1 MASNSDPQ
9 APQPTRRTL
18 LEWMG
23 RSTVLA
29 LSSPLIVRCVTDG
42 GDGAG
47 GLDVLDAWSR
57 PDDAKIEARSKDLGA
72 PEGTDDL
79 SSEPSQDAGG
89 GQDASEE
96 VAADVAAGDELDP
109 ADSATEAEAE
119 VATPC
124 EDGFT
129 PGSGNSSSVFQ
140 GWGERTVDQQ
150 DLAQLLSS
158 WSLRIDGLVQT
169 PRTLSFCDLLEM
181 GLDSQVTDFHC
192 VEGWSIYDVPWDGI
206 RLSRL
211 LDLVGPLPSATHLKL
226 WSVGGT
232 YTESLAF
239 PIALEIRTLLGLGIG
254 GETLPLK
261 HGFPCRV
268 VVPRLLGYK
277 NPKYVERIELVD
289 AEHAGYW
296 SNYGYAVSG
305 EVPAERLRPGK
316 Y

>member
-1 MASNSDPQ
+1 MPSDSKPSV
-9 APQPTRRTL
+9 PTTTRRTL
-18 LEWMG
+18 LEWLG
-23 RSTVLA
+23 CSTVLA
-29 LSSPLIVRCVTDG
+29 LSSPLIVRCAEAG
-42 GDGAG
+42 GAG
-47 GLDVLDAWSR
+47 GGGSLDTLDALSS
-57 PDDAKIEARSKDLGA
+57 PDDAKIEARSKDLEDPDATADGT
-72 PEGTDDL
+72 PEPG
-79 SSEPSQDAGG
+79 SDAGVAEVGDDAATAADG
-89 GQDASEE
+89 GEVADAEPEPE
-96 VAADVAAGDELDP
+96 VAA
-109 ADSATEAEAE
+109 
-119 VATPC
+119 PC

-129 PGSGNSSSVFQ
+129 PGSGNSSPVLQ
-140 GWGERTVDQQ
+140 GWGERTVDPQ
-150 DLAQLLSS
+150 DLAQILSS
-158 WSLRIDGLVQT
+158 WSLRIDGLVET

-192 VEGWSIYDVPWDGI
+192 VEGWSILDVPWDGI

-211 LDLVGPLPSATHLKL
+211 LDLVGPLSSATHLKL

-232 YTESLAF
+232 YTESLAL

-296 SNYGYAVSG
+296 SNFGYAVSG
-305 EVPAERLRPGK
+305 EVSPERLRPGK